1 MTSRSASLTEQDIEK
16 IVEDKDSQNTKRST
30 KVAKELF
37 SDNMKEKKLT
47 EPEEKKELAQTLKTF
62 YVEARKKVI
71 KQLLDSVFVISRIT
85 EVSIRVIS
93 ICLRLRLI
101 TPPLTLIILDPMIV

>member
-93 ICLRLRLI
+93 IAFGFG
-101 TPPLTLIILDPMIV
+101 